1 MKNPPY
7 QRWEQG
13 GCKKHEMNTNQPY
26 ISPGTIFSLLNYNP
40 KRMSMMLIFLLICVS
55 CYSIPPVVEHSND
68 LLLPAPLTPGDTI
81 LFVAPSGPL
90 DSARILLAKQRLE
103 ERGYAVIHSKD
114 ILRSRGYLGGSDKR
128 RAEELMN
135 AFKRPGVKAIFPGT
149 GGYGTTRI
157 LDQLDYALIRNNPKT
172 LIGFSDISAL
182 HLAINKMA
190 RLVTFH
196 TPNPMYGLGSENNL
210 SPLSE
215 HYFWK
220 VLVGNH
226 PNGYIIELDSFGLT
240 DSVIVING
248 GKCSGELIGGNLSL
262 INTLMGTKY
271 EIDAHGKI
279 LFIEDV
285 GEAPYRIDRFLSQ
298 LKLAGIFENVNGI
311 ILGKFTRRS
320 DEPPDDPESFSMREV
335 LEQYFSELDVPVIA
349 NYPIG
354 HYKDNISLPLGV
366 PAELDADNKIIRLLT
381 SPTH

>member
-1 MKNPPY
+1 MV
-7 QRWEQG
+7 
-13 GCKKHEMNTNQPY
+13 MNTKQTY
-26 ISPGTIFSLLNYNP
+26 KSPGAIFSLLNYNP
-40 KRMSMMLIFLLICVS
+40 KRISMMLVFLLVCVS
-55 CYSIPPVVEHSND
+55 CYLIPRVAEHSND

-81 LFVAPSGPL
+81 LFVSPSGPL
-90 DSARILLAKQRLE
+90 DSARIFLAKQRLE
-103 ERGYAVIHSKD
+103 ERGYAVIHSRD

-135 AFKRPGVKAIFPGT
+135 AFKSPGIKAIFPGT

-157 LDQLDYALIRNNPKT
+157 LDRLDYQIIRDNPKI
-172 LIGFSDISAL
+172 LIGFSDITAL
-182 HLAINKMA
+182 HLAINKMTG
-190 RLVTFH
+190 LVTFH

-210 SPLSE
+210 STASA

-220 VLVGNH
+220 ALEDNN
-226 PNGYIIELDSFGLT
+226 PKGYTIELDSFELS
-240 DSVIVING
+240 DSIIVINK
-248 GKCSGELIGGNLSL
+248 GKGTGELIGGNLSL
-262 INTLMGTKY
+262 ISTLMGTKY

-349 NYPIG
+349 NYPVG
-354 HYKDNISLPLGV
+354 HYKDNISLPIGV

-381 SPTH
+381 SPTHLDKRKSL